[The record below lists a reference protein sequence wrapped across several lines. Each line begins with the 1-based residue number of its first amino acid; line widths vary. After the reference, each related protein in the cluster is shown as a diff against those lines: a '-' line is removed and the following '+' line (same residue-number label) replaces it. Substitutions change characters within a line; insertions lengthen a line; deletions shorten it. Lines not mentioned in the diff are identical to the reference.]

1 MHFTTPLF
9 AFLWLAR
16 HSNAAPQLR
25 DNEPSLEGTSTTT
38 RRVLRTAFVTVST
51 PASAEIQ
58 STPSTDVLT
67 PAAGDSEQHPALS
80 SSTPQA
86 PNQSNPVPVDSSTT
100 PSQTPSP
107 KPQSTREPDTTL
119 VMSALA
125 QPASAPPPSIA
136 TSIAPQAAFPPP
148 PAGTAA
154 AGAALTTP
162 PPQVPSFEEAYGDE
176 FTQTTYWS
184 CNTFAL
190 TTQCGWHEPILY
202 IGNAKSGASKAR
214 SLAGGSGGYGV
225 LVLEGLV
232 VGAVVL
238 FGL

>member
-1 MHFTTPLF
+1 MHFTTPLL

-25 DNEPSLEGTSTTT
+25 GFEPSPEGTSTTT
-38 RRVLRTAFVTVST
+38 RRVLRTAFVTVSM
-51 PASAEIQ
+51 PVSGEIQ

-67 PAAGDSEQHPALS
+67 PAAGDLHQHPTLS
-80 SSTPQA
+80 SLPPQA
-86 PNQSNPVPVDSSTT
+86 PNQSGPIPVDSSTT

-107 KPQSTREPDTTL
+107 KPQSTRGPDTTL

-136 TSIAPQAAFPPP
+136 TSIAPQAAIPPP
-148 PAGTAA
+148 STGAA
-154 AGAALTTP
+154 AAALTTP

-190 TTQCGWHEPILY
+190 TTRCGWHEPILY
-202 IGNAKSGASKAR
+202 IGGAKSGASRGR
-214 SLAGGSGGYGV
+214 SLGSGSGGYGV
-225 LVLEGLV
+225 LVLEGFV
-232 VGAVVL
+232 VAVVVL
-238 FGL
+238 SGL